1 MAESARTRILRL
13 IGPFAGLIAVVSF
26 FAIVEYD
33 TFLSGYNAQTI
44 AAQTVIVGLG
54 AIGMTFVIVSG
65 GIDLSVG
72 SVIALSSVV
81 TALLL
86 KQGHGGLLAALLG
99 VGAGALVGLTNGLL
113 VTQLSVVPFVA

>member
-1 MAESARTRILRL
+1 MVSSSRARLARL
-13 IGPFAGLIAVVSF
+13 LGPFAALFAVVLF
-26 FAIVEYD
+26 FAVVERD
-33 TFLSGYNAQTI
+33 TFLSVYNAQTI

-86 KQGHGGLLAALLG
+86 KQGHGWLFAASLG
-99 VGAGALVGLTNGLL
+99 VGAR
-113 VTQLSVVPFVA
+113 SSR